1 MASEL
6 PVDFQERASRPK
18 GPSGDDYPY
27 AISATELMRNFVY
40 ASLDVHRSLYEETTG
55 QGGHKQRRLKIP
67 ALPGSGTFV
76 LGSVDGQLKWLGTE
90 ECD

>member
-6 PVDFQERASRPK
+6 PVNFQERASRGAGSK
-18 GPSGDDYPY
+18 GSDYPY
-27 AISATELMRNFVY
+27 AISAQDLMRNFVY
-40 ASLDVHRSLYEETTG
+40 ANLDVHRSLYEETTG